1 MQREREVKK
10 MWMTYQECP
19 TSEQEGGGGPNP
31 FLSCSFIADLVCNVG
46 AHAHTHTHQNY

>member
-10 MWMTYQECP
+10 MCMADQECR

-31 FLSCSFIADLVCNVG
+31 FLSCSFIADSCL
-46 AHAHTHTHQNY
+46 